1 VNSQMTS
8 EVSNIDILK
17 SISDATVDVISRV
30 SPSVV
35 SIRAGMGGGT
45 GIVWSED
52 GYIVTA
58 NHVVHRAHSVKVG
71 LGDGSQVDGK
81 VVGRDPYSDVA
92 LLKIEAESLK
102 PVAVGDSENINVGE
116 LVIALANPF
125 NSRPAATSG
134 IVTGVRSPMRG
145 MQEMSIQNVI
155 ITDARLNPGYSGG
168 PLIDAT
174 GTMIGMNTAIAW
186 RRGIAIPVNAI
197 KTSVERLMKGG
208 EVKRAYLG
216 VFMAPIPVP
225 KEVAES
231 TKMEQER
238 GVMVLRVE
246 PESPAKKAGIAFG
259 DIVVRFNDNAVMD
272 VSDLPR
278 LLIEDLIGKKT
289 KIVVLRGEKLVE
301 LTVTP
306 TSAKEEESE

>member
-1 VNSQMTS
+1 MTS

-35 SIRAGMGGGT
+35 SIQAGMGGGT
-45 GIVWSED
+45 GIVWSEE

-58 NHVVHRAHSVKVG
+58 NHVVHRARSVKVG

-102 PVAVGDSENINVGE
+102 PIVIGDSENINVGE

-125 NSRPAATSG
+125 NGRPAATSG

-186 RRGIAIPVNAI
+186 RRGIAIPVDAI
-197 KTSVERLMKGG
+197 KTAVERLMKGG

-231 TKMEQER
+231 TKMAQER
-238 GVMVLRVE
+238 GVMILRVE

-259 DIVVRFNDNAVMD
+259 DIVVRFNDKTVTD

-278 LLIEDLIGKKT
+278 LLTEDLIGKKT

-301 LTVTP
+301 LTITP

>member
-1 VNSQMTS
+1 
-8 EVSNIDILK
+8 
-17 SISDATVDVISRV
+17 
-30 SPSVV
+30 
-35 SIRAGMGGGT
+35 MGGGT
-45 GIVWSED
+45 GVIWSQD

-58 NHVVHRAHSVKVG
+58 DHVIHRAHNVRVG
-71 LGDGSQVDGK
+71 LGDGSQVEGK

-92 LLKIEAESLK
+92 LLKIEVDSLK
-102 PVAVGDSENINVGE
+102 PVELSDSEKINVGE

-125 NSRPAATSG
+125 NGRPAATSG

-145 MQEMSIQNVI
+145 MQGISIDNVV

-174 GTMIGMNTAIAW
+174 GSMIGMNTAIAW
-186 RRGIAIPVNAI
+186 HRGIAIPVNTV
-197 KTSVERLMKGG
+197 KTAVERLMKGG

-225 KEVAES
+225 KEVGES
-231 TKMEQER
+231 TKIMQER

-246 PESPAKKAGIAFG
+246 PESPARKAGVAFG
-259 DIVVRFNDNAVMD
+259 DIVVRFNDKPVTD

-278 LLIEDLIGKKT
+278 LLTEDLIGKKT
-289 KIVVLRGEKLVE
+289 KIGVLRGEKLVE
-301 LTVTP
+301 LTITP
-306 TSAKEEESE
+306 TSAKEEETE